1 MFILKAQETDE
12 VYDLP
17 LANRR
22 EPAHASWVNRWY
34 TCTCMYVCIYDM
46 HIYAHVCIRVHVSG
60 RRKKEMNVINIH
72 LFFGCAT
79 WHLSWLGIK
88 PMPPALGAQS
98 LNHLTTREVLHGIF
112 LNLNYIYIYVC
123 VCVCVCKIYH
133 VHKILST
140 EHIKGPKKCQ
150 YLLLN
155 IESIFSKCKTPR
167 N

>member
-46 HIYAHVCIRVHVSG
+46 HIYAHVCICVHVSG

-98 LNHLTTREVLHGIF
+98 LNHRATRVVPQSVFLTRESSF
-112 LNLNYIYIYVC
+112 
-123 VCVCVCKIYH
+123 
-133 VHKILST
+133 
-140 EHIKGPKKCQ
+140 
-150 YLLLN
+150 LLLIIPWYWLN
-155 IESIFSKCKTPR
+155 QCAHNAHANLFNLWERFQSIHASIQI
-167 N
+167 